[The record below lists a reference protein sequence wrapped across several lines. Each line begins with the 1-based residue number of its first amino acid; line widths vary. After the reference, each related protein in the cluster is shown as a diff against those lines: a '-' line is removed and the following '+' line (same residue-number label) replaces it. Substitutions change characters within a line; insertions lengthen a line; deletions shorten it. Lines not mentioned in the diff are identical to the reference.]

1 MSHRHDLK
9 LIMPQIELF
18 DFPYKHGLPLTL
30 FQEKTPL
37 DAEAR
42 LWEPS
47 SANRQQTLKALPS
60 ESLHFPYF
68 SIFTAY
74 YPPLMAHPPK
84 HLYCSPSQLVYTFML
99 LPFLKSF
106 NNKCAYSGPRA
117 SHFPTFLVKKIKS
130 FLAFIC

>member
-60 ESLHFPYF
+60 EILHFPRF
-68 SIFTAY
+68 FHLRCILPSNGTPSKAFV
-74 YPPLMAHPPK
+74 LQPK
-84 HLYCSPSQLVYTFML
+84 STCLHVYVT
-99 LPFLKSF
+99 PFLKIF
-106 NNKCAYSGPRA
+106 
-117 SHFPTFLVKKIKS
+117 
-130 FLAFIC
+130 